1 MAGVPL
7 RWKYRAHKGV
17 TVLTQGA
24 IGAVNEALG
33 EGGIGGSGVGARTVA
48 VAVGG
53 IGAAMGSQIAADV
66 FWAGLGSAAE
76 EGGRMAVS
84 MIKGKRS
91 EAKAS
96 DVPAQAAAPAQVA
109 APTQAAAEPVVERKS
124 SPQVAPVAAPA
135 PVSAADADPF
145 AMFAP
150 EIRERLERAL
160 REAKGEVV
168 QVPAAGGSAAEKR
181 A

>member
-1 MAGVPL
+1 MAGIPL

-17 TVLTQGA
+17 SVLTQGA

-76 EGGRMAVS
+76 EGGRVAVS
-84 MIKGKRS
+84 MIKSKRTEKTEPKAEPKV
-91 EAKAS
+91 EA
-96 DVPAQAAAPAQVA
+96 V
-109 APTQAAAEPVVERKS
+109 AEPVAERKS

-168 QVPAAGGSAAEKR
+168 QVSLAGGSAEGKR

>member
-1 MAGVPL
+1 MAGIPL

-17 TVLTQGA
+17 SVLTQGA

-76 EGGRMAVS
+76 EGGRVAVS
-84 MIKGKRS
+84 MIKSKRT
-91 EAKAS
+91 EKTEPKAE
-96 DVPAQAAAPAQVA
+96 PKAE
-109 APTQAAAEPVVERKS
+109 AAAEPVSERKS

-135 PVSAADADPF
+135 PVSTADADPF

-168 QVPAAGGSAAEKR
+168 QVSSAGGSSEAKR

>member
-1 MAGVPL
+1 MAGIPL

-17 TVLTQGA
+17 SVLTQGA

-76 EGGRMAVS
+76 EGGRVAVS
-84 MIKGKRS
+84 MIKSKRTEKTEPKAEPKAEPKV
-91 EAKAS
+91 EA
-96 DVPAQAAAPAQVA
+96 V
-109 APTQAAAEPVVERKS
+109 AEPVAERKS
-124 SPQVAPVAAPA
+124 SPQVAPVVAPA

-168 QVPAAGGSAAEKR
+168 QVSSAGGSAEGKR

>member
-1 MAGVPL
+1 MAGIPL

-17 TVLTQGA
+17 SVLTQGA

-76 EGGRMAVS
+76 EGGRVAVS
-84 MIKGKRS
+84 MIKSKRGD
-91 EAKAS
+91 AKAE
-96 DVPAQAAAPAQVA
+96 PAK
-109 APTQAAAEPVVERKS
+109 AEPAKDVASGEEPKAERKS

-135 PVSAADADPF
+135 PASAADADPF

-160 REAKGEVV
+160 REAKGEV
-168 QVPAAGGSAAEKR
+168 QVPVAGGSAAEKR

>member
-1 MAGVPL
+1 MSGIPL

-17 TVLTQGA
+17 SVLTQGA

-76 EGGRMAVS
+76 EGGRVAVS
-84 MIKGKRS
+84 MIKSKRGES
-91 EAKAS
+91 KSDAKVEPAKIEPAK
-96 DVPAQAAAPAQVA
+96 DV
-109 APTQAAAEPVVERKS
+109 AEEPKAERKS

-135 PVSAADADPF
+135 PAPASQADADPF

-160 REAKGEVV
+160 REAKGEV
-168 QVPAAGGSAAEKR
+168 QVPVAGGSASEKR

>member
-1 MAGVPL
+1 MAGIPL

-17 TVLTQGA
+17 SVLTQGA

-76 EGGRMAVS
+76 EGGRVAVS
-84 MIKGKRS
+84 MIKSKRTEKAEPKA
-91 EAKAS
+91 EAKAE
-96 DVPAQAAAPAQVA
+96 PKAEAAS
-109 APTQAAAEPVVERKS
+109 EPVAERKS

-135 PVSAADADPF
+135 TASAADADPF

-160 REAKGEVV
+160 REAKGEVTQ
-168 QVPAAGGSAAEKR
+168 QVSSVGGSAEGKR

>member
-1 MAGVPL
+1 MAGIPL

-17 TVLTQGA
+17 SVLTQGA

-76 EGGRMAVS
+76 EGGRVAVS
-84 MIKGKRS
+84 MIKSKRTEKAEPKA
-91 EAKAS
+91 EAKAE
-96 DVPAQAAAPAQVA
+96 PKAEAASE
-109 APTQAAAEPVVERKS
+109 PTAERKS

-135 PVSAADADPF
+135 PASAADADPF

-160 REAKGEVV
+160 REAKGEV
-168 QVPAAGGSAAEKR
+168 QVSSAGGSAEAKR

>member
-1 MAGVPL
+1 MSGVPL

-24 IGAVNEALG
+24 IGAINETLG

-91 EAKAS
+91 EAKAEAKAEA
-96 DVPAQAAAPAQVA
+96 PAAQAAPAVA
-109 APTQAAAEPVVERKS
+109 APAAEPAAERKS

-135 PVSAADADPF
+135 PAPAADADPF

-168 QVPAAGGSAAEKR
+168 QVSSAGGSAEAKR

>member
-1 MAGVPL
+1 MSGVPL

-24 IGAVNEALG
+24 IGAINETLG

-91 EAKAS
+91 EAKAEA
-96 DVPAQAAAPAQVA
+96 PAAVTAPPAVAAPA
-109 APTQAAAEPVVERKS
+109 AEPAVERKS

-135 PVSAADADPF
+135 TASAADADPF

-168 QVPAAGGSAAEKR
+168 QVSSAGGSAEAKR

>member
-1 MAGVPL
+1 MAGIPL

-17 TVLTQGA
+17 SVLTQGA

-76 EGGRMAVS
+76 EGGRVAVS
-84 MIKGKRS
+84 MIKSKRT
-91 EAKAS
+91 EKTETKAE
-96 DVPAQAAAPAQVA
+96 PKAEPKAE
-109 APTQAAAEPVVERKS
+109 AAAEPVSERKS

-168 QVPAAGGSAAEKR
+168 QVSSAGGSSEAKR

>member
-1 MAGVPL
+1 MAGIPL

-17 TVLTQGA
+17 SVLTQGA

-76 EGGRMAVS
+76 EGGRVAVS
-84 MIKGKRS
+84 MIKSKRGES
-91 EAKAS
+91 KSDAKAE
-96 DVPAQAAAPAQVA
+96 PAKAEPAKDVA
-109 APTQAAAEPVVERKS
+109 AGEEPKAERKS

-160 REAKGEVV
+160 REAKGEV